1 MRYMVSGTLTISI
14 NGIVMALLLAFFAS
28 VMNSNKMISMKR
40 YRDIE
45 LNEILLCFTLL
56 QDFFKKNFGD
66 ENDSNIIRY
75 CHCPQI
81 MLLEFHIFVIANNV
95 LDVKTR
101 NKIKLEVNMT
111 KQINFIKLLVFY
123 FQMFFFH
130 FQQRR
135 FSVVLF

>member
-81 MLLEFHIFVIANNV
+81 MLLEFH
-95 LDVKTR
+95 L
-101 NKIKLEVNMT
+101 
-111 KQINFIKLLVFY
+111 
-123 FQMFFFH
+123 FH
-130 FQQRR
+130 
-135 FSVVLF
+135 